1 VLATPLLFTLGFA
14 WLGLVLVVPVQAETA
29 PADSTH
35 AAQPSPPPS
44 APPDSAAGNHAP
56 SSQGTPS
63 PVPVPP
69 PVSPTPHAE
78 PPHAQTFQRTQ
89 GGPKGVLEG
98 VVLDQEDRQPLPN
111 AGVGIYRIMPSDS
124 EWTLVEGILTGQ
136 DGKFHFELPPATYRA
151 IFHYQSYSVLV
162 RDNLKV
168 APGGIL
174 DVSVTL
180 TPRPLQLKGIEVKG
194 QEAKGTEASALNKQ
208 KKAEVVSDALTSE
221 QISKSTDS
229 NAAEALQRVTGLSV
243 VGGKYVYVRG
253 LGERYS
259 STQVNGT
266 SVGTPEPNKKVVPL
280 DVFPS
285 GALDNI
291 VVQKTYTPDQ
301 EGEFAGGVINLSTRD
316 FTMAK
321 NFSQTLSVGYSAYL
335 TDKKFLTYQGGKLD
349 FLGFDDGTRDYPDL
363 FKSKAGDKP
372 VVQKGVFGGPGFS
385 AQEIQELGRSF
396 NKVWTPETVGGAPNY
411 GYSMSYSNTKKLLG
425 KDVGLLGAF
434 SLANSFST
442 QDRENNAYSGTSTR
456 LQPLYLYDVR
466 ESNQEV
472 LGGGMANL
480 SVRLAP
486 EQTIRVRGLYTRSS
500 DDNTWIQ
507 QGPNYN
513 YGAELFRV
521 TSLDFVERGLFLGVL
536 DGSHQIN
543 GLGKLQAD
551 WHASYSEAMRDEP
564 DRRDSAYES
573 DGRGG
578 ILLTGREQLP
588 LTRIFGDMHEY
599 DRSLGADLQKPFR
612 LWGTRDTKF
621 KFGGAFRKRNRMS
634 AFRRLGFTLGTAGRD
649 SLDLSLPPESLLVD
663 PNIRP
668 GYFALQENTRAND
681 AYDASQEIHAGYGMA
696 TIPVLS
702 RLDLLIGAR
711 VEMSDQFVESK
722 SPFVGGPPPEDIQL
736 KNTNTLPSINATA
749 RITDA
754 MNVRGG
760 YSLTVS
766 RPELREMSPFN
777 MYDYET
783 GYTEEGNPDI
793 KSTTIENYDA
803 RWELFP
809 GTNELLAV
817 SVFRK
822 TLYQPIEDVV
832 LGSSGGYILQ
842 PRNGRDGRLEGVEL
856 ETRVGV
862 RSIWNALPLGKA
874 SSSLDHWAV
883 NVNFSAVESSV
894 RVSTTSDAAGAPI
907 FKDKPL
913 QGQSDYALNAGLFY
927 GSNTMQG
934 SLLLSKFGKRLAQVG
949 AGAYPSSLPD
959 IYEYPPATL
968 DLQMSKRLWSSAS
981 LKFSAENLLNQE
993 TEFLQLGLPTRKYTT
1008 GRTFSLSMAFKD

>member
-1 VLATPLLFTLGFA
+1 
-14 WLGLVLVVPVQAETA
+14 
-29 PADSTH
+29 
-35 AAQPSPPPS
+35 
-44 APPDSAAGNHAP
+44 
-56 SSQGTPS
+56 
-63 PVPVPP
+63 
-69 PVSPTPHAE
+69 
-78 PPHAQTFQRTQ
+78 
-89 GGPKGVLEG
+89 

-301 EGEFAGGVINLSTRD
+301 EGEFAGGVIDLSTRD

-564 DRRDSAYES
+564 DRRESAYES